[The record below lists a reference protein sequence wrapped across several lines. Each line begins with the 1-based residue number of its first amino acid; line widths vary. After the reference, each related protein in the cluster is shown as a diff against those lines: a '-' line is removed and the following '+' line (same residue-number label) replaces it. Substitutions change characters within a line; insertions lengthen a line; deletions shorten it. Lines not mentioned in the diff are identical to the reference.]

1 MEIRFAQSARK
12 HRIGK
17 ARVVYVVGNYSYE
30 VLESEETN
38 KIQYLWI
45 ATDDRG
51 LELEI
56 IGVVV
61 DQYVLI
67 THVMPTSLRRKEKQW
82 RLKVKR
88 KIVVGPDVDLDTEV
102 VLLPDGTRLTE

>member
-17 ARVVYVVGNYSYE
+17 ARVNYVMENNPHTVISSQDGKK
-30 VLESEETN
+30 V
-38 KIQYLWI
+38 QWVWI

-56 IGVVV
+56 VAVVLE
-61 DQYVLI
+61 QYLLV
-67 THVMPTSLRRKEKQW
+67 THVMPTSLRRRNKNWQQK
-82 RLKVKR
+82 
-88 KIVVGPDVDLDTEV
+88 
-102 VLLPDGTRLTE
+102 

>member
-17 ARVVYVVGNYSYE
+17 ARVNYVMENNPHTVITSQDGKK
-30 VLESEETN
+30 V
-38 KIQYLWI
+38 QWVWI

-56 IGVVV
+56 VAVVLE
-61 DQYVLI
+61 QYLLV
-67 THVMPTSLRRKEKQW
+67 THVMPTSLRRRNKNWQQK
-82 RLKVKR
+82 
-88 KIVVGPDVDLDTEV
+88 
-102 VLLPDGTRLTE
+102 